1 MKRTILTALTVTAL
15 MVAPVSVNAD
25 DEVTTTTVAPTTT
38 TATTTTVAPVTTT
51 TEPVATTTTDAP
63 TTTVQVTTTV
73 EATTTTVETTT
84 TNAPTTTVEVTTT
97 TNAPTTTVAT
107 PVSCP
112 TEHCGYAVIDD
123 DNRVYGVIVCSN
135 WCTGQRMTD
144 SYMGC
149 PAGCRLVV
157 QTRQMEGG
165 NVAGYNG
172 STYNEATNTFTLGN
186 GYTLTGGSD
195 VYDIVPPST
204 TTTIHPP
211 LGEAGTATPVEETTT
226 TTVALFA
233 TARAGVERTVSTKTV
248 TTKRKP
254 VANKVTTKRKPVA
267 KKVTTKRTTKKP
279 VTKK

>member
-1 MKRTILTALTVTAL
+1 MTKRFLIAFTSATVI
-15 MVAPVSVNAD
+15 VASPMGVHAD
-25 DEVTTTTVAPTTT
+25 DETPPTTTEAPTTTVSPTTTVAPTTT
-38 TATTTTVAPVTTT
+38 
-51 TEPVATTTTDAP
+51 
-63 TTTVQVTTTV
+63 
-73 EATTTTVETTT
+73 EATTTTTEAT
-84 TNAPTTTVEVTTT
+84 TTTVEVTTT

-107 PVSCP
+107 PVACP

-123 DNRVYGVIVCSN
+123 DNHVYGVIVCSN

-172 STYNEATNTFTLGN
+172 GTYNEASNTFSVGGGFTLV
-186 GYTLTGGSD
+186 GGSD
-195 VYDIVPPST
+195 VADLIPPST
-204 TTTIHPP
+204 TTTVHPP
-211 LGEAGTATPVEETTT
+211 LGEVETPTTVEQTT
-226 TTVALFA
+226 TTVALVA

-254 VANKVTTKRKPVA
+254 VATTKGTPVVKRTPPKPVA
-267 KKVTTKRTTKKP
+267 KKPVAKK
-279 VTKK
+279 